1 MMNVTVYQAKKTVG
15 LRTILDVRDL
25 VFPDDSIVMV
35 IGPNGAGKTTLI
47 QTISNLDKVS
57 DRDISY
63 DDQKRISLSQ
73 VNHMVQHSYL
83 FDLSVEEN
91 LRWGGRGVVD
101 MQTKIDALIDKL
113 DLNSLRKEKCRN
125 LSGGEA
131 QKVAF
136 ARTILS
142 EKPLIILDEPT
153 SAMDVAATRRC
164 EELIVQLNREKGI
177 SFIMTT
183 HNPSQAMRIGQHILL
198 MDQGKVVEAGS
209 PYHFL
214 NEPLNPIAQA
224 YLENWRLTH
233 V

>member
-1 MMNVTVYQAKKTVG
+1 MMNITVHQAKKTVG
-15 LRTILDVRDL
+15 KRSILDVRDL
-25 VFPDDSIVMV
+25 NFPDASVVMV
-35 IGPNGAGKTTLI
+35 IGPNGAGKTTLL
-47 QTISNLDKVS
+47 QTISNIDKVS
-57 DRDISY
+57 LRDISY
-63 DDQKRISLSQ
+63 GNQKQISLSQ

-91 LRWGGRGVVD
+91 LRWGGRGLPDVEKRIE
-101 MQTKIDALIDKL
+101 QLIERL
-113 DLNSLRKEKCRN
+113 DLVSLRSEKCRN

-153 SAMDVAATRRC
+153 SAMDVAATKRC
-164 EELIVQLNREKGI
+164 EELVFELNREKGI
-177 SFIMTT
+177 SFIITT
-183 HNPSQAMRIGQHILL
+183 HNPSQALRIGSHILI

-209 PYHFL
+209 PDHFL
-214 NEPLNPIAQA
+214 HDALDPIAQA
-224 YLENWRLTH
+224 YLENWRLTR

>member
-1 MMNVTVYQAKKTVG
+1 MMNVTVHQAEKTVNK
-15 LRTILDVRDL
+15 RTILDVRDL
-25 VFPDDSIVMV
+25 NFPDASIVMV
-35 IGPNGAGKTTLI
+35 IGPNGAGKTTLL

-57 DRDISY
+57 LRDISY
-63 DDQKRISLSQ
+63 GKQKQISLAQ

-91 LRWGGRGVVD
+91 LKWGGRGLPDV
-101 MQTKIDALIDKL
+101 QTRIETLIQRL
-113 DLNSLRKEKCRN
+113 DLAALRKEKCRN

-136 ARTILS
+136 ARTLLS

-153 SAMDVAATRRC
+153 SAMDVAATKRC
-164 EELIVQLNREKGI
+164 EELILELNREKKI

-183 HNPSQAMRIGQHILL
+183 HNPSQAFRIGSQILI
-198 MDQGKVVEAGS
+198 MDQGKVVEAGN
-209 PYHFL
+209 PDHFL
-214 NEPLNPIAQA
+214 HDTLNPIAQA

>member
-1 MMNVTVYQAKKTVG
+1 MMNVTVHQAKKTVG

-25 VFPDDSIVMV
+25 AFPDASIVMI
-35 IGPNGAGKTTLI
+35 IGPNGAGKTTLL

-57 DRDISY
+57 ERAISY
-63 DDQKRISLSQ
+63 GDQTQISLAQ

-91 LRWGGRGVVD
+91 LRWGGRGLPD
-101 MQTKIDALIDKL
+101 MQTRIDTLIRRL
-113 DLNSLRKEKCRN
+113 DLEALRKEKCRN

-136 ARTILS
+136 ARTLLS

-164 EELIVQLNREKGI
+164 EELIVELNREKGI

-183 HNPSQAMRIGQHILL
+183 HNPSQALRIGQHILI
-198 MDQGKVVEAGS
+198 MHQGKVVEAGS
-209 PYHFL
+209 PEHFL
-214 NEPLNPIAQA
+214 HDPLDPIAQA

>member
-1 MMNVTVYQAKKTVG
+1 MMNVIVHQAKKTVG
-15 LRTILDVRDL
+15 KRTILDVYDL
-25 VFPDDSIVMV
+25 FFPDASIVMV
-35 IGPNGAGKTTLI
+35 IGPNGAGKTTLL
-47 QTISNLDKVS
+47 QTISNIDQAS
-57 DRDISY
+57 SRDISY
-63 DDQKRISLSQ
+63 DDHKQILLSQ

-91 LRWGGRGVVD
+91 LQWGGRGLPD
-101 MQTKIDALIDKL
+101 LDTRIEKLIDRL
-113 DLNSLRKEKCRN
+113 ELTSLRKEKCRN

-153 SAMDVAATRRC
+153 SAMDVAATKRC
-164 EELIVQLNREKGI
+164 EELILELNKEKGI
-177 SFIMTT
+177 NFIMTT
-183 HNPSQAMRIGQHILL
+183 HNPSQAFRIGSHILI

-209 PYHFL
+209 PEHFL
-214 NEPLNPIAQA
+214 HEPLDPIAQA

>member
-1 MMNVTVYQAKKTVG
+1 MMNVTVHQAKKTVG
-15 LRTILDVRDL
+15 KRTILDVRDL
-25 VFPDDSIVMV
+25 FFPDASIVMV
-35 IGPNGAGKTTLI
+35 IGPNGAGKTTLL
-47 QTISNLDKVS
+47 QTISNIDQTS
-57 DRDISY
+57 FRDISY
-63 DDQKRISLSQ
+63 DDQKQISLSK

-91 LRWGGRGVVD
+91 LRWGGRNLLD
-101 MQTKIDALIDKL
+101 LQTRIEKLIDRL
-113 DLNSLRKEKCRN
+113 ELSTLRHEKCRN

-153 SAMDVAATRRC
+153 SAMDVAATKRC
-164 EELIVQLNREKGI
+164 EELILELNREKNI

-183 HNPSQAMRIGQHILL
+183 HNPSQALRIGSHILI

-209 PYHFL
+209 PEHFL
-214 NEPLNPIAQA
+214 HEPLDPIASA
-224 YLENWRLTH
+224 YLENWRLTY

>member
-1 MMNVTVYQAKKTVG
+1 MMNVTVHQAKKTVG
-15 LRTILDVRDL
+15 KRTILDVRDL
-25 VFPDDSIVMV
+25 LFPEASIVMV
-35 IGPNGAGKTTLI
+35 IGPNGAGKTTLL
-47 QTISNLDKVS
+47 QTISNIDQTS
-57 DRDISY
+57 TRDIDY
-63 DDQKRISLSQ
+63 GDQKQISLSQ

-91 LRWGGRGVVD
+91 LRWGGRGLPDVQARIDNLIEQLD
-101 MQTKIDALIDKL
+101 M
-113 DLNSLRKEKCRN
+113 NSLRNEKCRN

-136 ARTILS
+136 ARTLLS

-153 SAMDVAATRRC
+153 SAMDVAATKRC
-164 EELIVQLNREKGI
+164 EELILALNREKKI

-183 HNPSQAMRIGQHILL
+183 HNPSQALRIGSLILI
-198 MDQGKVVEAGS
+198 MDQGKVVEAGN
-209 PYHFL
+209 PEHFL
-214 NEPLNPIAQA
+214 HEALDPIAQA